1 MKKEKT
7 DYLENASQLDLYPES
22 LEKAIKNYSP
32 ESSIDKKVAEKIRG
46 FWPKF
51 YETIL
56 VNYTNDYHYLD
67 PEDFKNQDF
76 DGRYDYW
83 FNYSFSKEGKLS
95 LVFSFPSIL
104 DWTMDFEL
112 DSAGFDAV
120 KKDILKSFIP
130 SKNEAGN
137 ITSHLTNF
145 LNWNIERYDNLE
157 FPYDKTSRIKS
168 LLKPYSYKNR
178 IDLEDINILL
188 TNSWEVTL
196 LEDVVDEDGV
206 RESQIQMEASLNPLT
221 MAYVIDHFDEEVE
234 WCLFDIDQIKWW
246 SRVDGE
252 GFEYF
257 IKNHKGKTDI
267 ELYKGKKPRSF
278 GISGIA
284 EVTAYGGL
292 ALLLLALSPILILI
306 HLSQKVWRL
315 LYKK

>member
-1 MKKEKT
+1 MSEK
-7 DYLENASQLDLYPES
+7 DREKNREKSYQSELFPNS
-22 LEKAIKNYSP
+22 LEDKLKQKVELEKQLETARKKTSERIK
-32 ESSIDKKVAEKIRG
+32 G

-56 VNYTNDYHYLD
+56 VNYDNTSHYID
-67 PEDFKNQDF
+67 PEDFKNEDF

-104 DWTMDFEL
+104 DWTITYDEL
-112 DSAGFDAV
+112 DSAGFNEI
-120 KKDILKSFIP
+120 KKNILRSFIP
-130 SKNEAGN
+130 SKNKVGN

-145 LNWNIERYDNLE
+145 LDWNIERYDNLE

-168 LLKPYSYKNR
+168 LLKPYSYGDK

-188 TNSWEVTL
+188 TNSWEVVL
-196 LEDVVDEDGV
+196 LEDVMDEDGV

-221 MAYVIDHFDEEVE
+221 MAYVIDHFDEELE

-252 GFEYF
+252 GFQYF
-257 IKNHKGKTDI
+257 INNHKSKTDI
-267 ELYKGKKPRSF
+267 ELDKAQTHNDRVYLF
-278 GISGIA
+278 IGILIL
-284 EVTAYGGL
+284 VV
-292 ALLLLALSPILILI
+292 LSPILILI
-306 HLSQKVWRL
+306 HLSQKIWSL
-315 LYKK
+315 FYKK

>member
-1 MKKEKT
+1 MSEK
-7 DYLENASQLDLYPES
+7 DREKNREKSYQSELFPNS
-22 LEKAIKNYSP
+22 LEDKLKQKVELEKQLETARKKTSERIK
-32 ESSIDKKVAEKIRG
+32 G

-56 VNYTNDYHYLD
+56 VNYDNTSHYID
-67 PEDFKNQDF
+67 PEDFKNEDF

-104 DWTMDFEL
+104 DWTITYDEL
-112 DSAGFDAV
+112 DSAGFNEI
-120 KKDILKSFIP
+120 KKNILRSFIP
-130 SKNEAGN
+130 SKNKVGN

-145 LNWNIERYDNLE
+145 LDWNIERYDNLE

-168 LLKPYSYKNR
+168 LLKPYSYGDK

-188 TNSWEVTL
+188 TNSWEVVL
-196 LEDVVDEDGV
+196 LEDVMDEDGV

-221 MAYVIDHFDEEVE
+221 MAYVIDHFDEELE

-252 GFEYF
+252 GFQYF
-257 IKNHKGKTDI
+257 INNHKSKTDI
-267 ELYKGKKPRSF
+267 ELDKVQTHNDRVYLF
-278 GISGIA
+278 IGILIL
-284 EVTAYGGL
+284 VV
-292 ALLLLALSPILILI
+292 LSPILILI
-306 HLSQKVWRL
+306 HLSQKIWSL
-315 LYKK
+315 FYKK